1 MTIYGKDEEEKE
13 CIGGPLHD
21 EEDRAGDE
29 EATPLDV
36 SESVN
41 IDGITN
47 TDLVVDLYAA
57 KGCPP
62 ESWLT
67 QIESDSCYTSSE
79 GVSTFQLRNQ
89 GIAILIRNAGPGQ
102 VCKDP
107 QEGMRRNARQ
117 KLGPRWNSLLTTG
130 IKETSAL

>member
-13 CIGGPLHD
+13 CIGGFLHD

-57 KGCPP
+57 RDP
-62 ESWLT
+62 ET
-67 QIESDSCYTSSE
+67 
-79 GVSTFQLRNQ
+79 
-89 GIAILIRNAGPGQ
+89 
-102 VCKDP
+102 
-107 QEGMRRNARQ
+107 
-117 KLGPRWNSLLTTG
+117 
-130 IKETSAL
+130 

>member
-21 EEDRAGDE
+21 KEDRAGDE

-57 KGCPP
+57 KDP
-62 ESWLT
+62 E
-67 QIESDSCYTSSE
+67 
-79 GVSTFQLRNQ
+79 
-89 GIAILIRNAGPGQ
+89 
-102 VCKDP
+102 
-107 QEGMRRNARQ
+107 
-117 KLGPRWNSLLTTG
+117 TG
-130 IKETSAL
+130 LCLEE

>member
-1 MTIYGKDEEEKE
+1 MHSFKTLLITLPFLLQATAAWYVDFFAQNCEGVKPGMGTMTIYGKDEEEKE

-21 EEDRAGDE
+21 KEDRAGDE

-57 KGCPP
+57 RDPETGLCLE

-79 GVSTFQLRNQ
+79 G
-89 GIAILIRNAGPGQ
+89 
-102 VCKDP
+102 DP
-107 QEGMRRNARQ
+107 VKFARIH
-117 KLGPRWNSLLTTG
+117 K
-130 IKETSAL
+130 K

>member
-13 CIGGPLHD
+13 CIGGFLHD

-57 KGCPP
+57 RDP
-62 ESWLT
+62 ETGLCVPDSLLT
-67 QIESDSCYTSSE
+67 QIETDSCYTSSE
-79 GVSTFQLRNQ
+79 G
-89 GIAILIRNAGPGQ
+89 
-102 VCKDP
+102 
-107 QEGMRRNARQ
+107 
-117 KLGPRWNSLLTTG
+117 
-130 IKETSAL
+130 